1 MGSSV
6 PVRQFVKQPVLQL
19 WMAYNVWN
27 KDSALEFTQGISFIF
42 CCAQLLLFR
51 TEDQSRNSEA

>member
-19 WMAYNVWN
+19 WMAYNVQAKVN
-27 KDSALEFTQGISFIF
+27 EKT
-42 CCAQLLLFR
+42 FR
-51 TEDQSRNSEA
+51 KFGDKL

>member
-1 MGSSV
+1 MT
-6 PVRQFVKQPVLQL
+6 P
-19 WMAYNVWN
+19 NVWN